1 MRYQKRGQSFVEFA
15 LICPLVILLFIG
27 GIVDFGFAFYNIIAL
42 QQIANAT
49 AKWAAESNGTTGR
62 SPSEIETYATSKKPA
77 WWNTSFKVQSSPDV
91 TMSTGGKAVRVTLSY
106 ESPLYT
112 PFYSTV
118 TMGISG
124 KPVIPLSVAAL
135 YQKPV
140 AVFTR

>member
-1 MRYQKRGQSFVEFA
+1 MRLKRKGQSFVEFV
-15 LICPLVILLFIG
+15 IVCPLIILLFIG
-27 GIVDFGFAFYNIIAL
+27 GIVDFGFAFYNIITL

-49 AKWAAESNGTTGR
+49 AKWAAESNGTSGR
-62 SPSEIETYATSKKPA
+62 SDTEIATYANSKKPA
-77 WWNTSFKVQSSPDV
+77 WWNTSFRVQSSPNV
-91 TMSTGGKAVRVTLSY
+91 TMATGGLAVRVSLSY

-118 TMGISG
+118 TVGLSG